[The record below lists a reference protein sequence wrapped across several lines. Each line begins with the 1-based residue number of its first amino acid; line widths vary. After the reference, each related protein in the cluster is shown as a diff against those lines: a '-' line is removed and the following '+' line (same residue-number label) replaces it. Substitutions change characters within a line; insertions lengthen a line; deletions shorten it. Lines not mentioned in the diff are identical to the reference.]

1 MRKIVFYIL
10 NTELGDV
17 RVNSSVPLI
26 LLNYLVQR
34 NIHKTVKI
42 EHIDNSGVLIYFDQV
57 LEHSNN

>member
-1 MRKIVFYIL
+1 MRNLIVFYIL

-26 LLNYLVQR
+26 LLNYLAQR

-42 EHIDNSGVLIYFDQV
+42 EHKY
-57 LEHSNN
+57 